1 MEIMFV
7 FENTDVVKLDERA
20 IVGISLVGDVVLVE
34 IPKKKNESF
43 FEFGF
48 RDRKTRLF
56 DRLRRGD
63 ITDICL
69 LQHGRE
75 ITTRTTYDPL
85 EVPAGGNNRSQVTR
99 ILKNG
104 NLEIMLRRG

>member
-7 FENTDVVKLDERA
+7 FENTDVVKLDERD
-20 IVGISLVGDVVLVE
+20 IVGVALVSDAVLVE

-56 DRLRRGD
+56 DRLRKGD
-63 ITDICL
+63 ITEVCL

-85 EVPAGGNNRSQVTR
+85 KVHTNGNKASQMTR

-104 NLEIMLRRG
+104 NLEIVLQKE

>member
-7 FENTDVVKLDERA
+7 FENTDAVRLDERD
-20 IVGISLVGDVVLVE
+20 IVGIALTEDVVLVE
-34 IPKKKNESF
+34 IPKEKNKSF

-48 RDRKTRLF
+48 RDREMRLF
-56 DRLRRGD
+56 DRLMRGD
-63 ITDICL
+63 ITDVCL

-85 EVPAGGNNRSQVTR
+85 KDSADGINMSQVAR
-99 ILKNG
+99 VLKNG
-104 NLEIMLRRG
+104 NLEIAIRKE